1 MERERLLLAIGGL
14 LHDIGKVL
22 QRAGVEDK
30 NYQEFNYKHAKLSY
44 NFVEEHLKQKLS
56 EEDYKKVISSAY
68 HHKPET
74 LEDIHSYIYRFAD
87 YFASSER
94 SLRTSEEK
102 VKLLMNVFSV
112 VELDGEHKN
121 VEWNHYY
128 ELKPLEVD
136 FETPKD
142 YKLVYPKD
150 YQEIKARIDIGERQK
165 IDEEIKNKYQGLL
178 SGFKEGL
185 DSIDFSDLER
195 AFERLYHIF
204 YKHFWCVPASTWDQ
218 ERKDSHYPD
227 ISLFDHS
234 RVVACLSASLWTD
247 YNKSVVERYIGKP
260 INYKEAGERLKFVLI
275 DGDITGIQN
284 FLYNLSGYKGSA
296 KRLRGKSLF
305 LAILPELVG
314 RYLLKELGYPRANL
328 LYAGGG
334 KFWALVGYEE
344 GIDQKLAKIEQ
355 RVEEAL
361 ISKYNGALGF
371 VLTHHEFNAN
381 MLRIQ
386 EESGEYASNF
396 REVVKSLYEKVEEK
410 KKRKFYRVIE
420 RFEELANQDWQKPE
434 GKVLCPSCRSVLVEE
449 DYDEEGNQLVCHVCR
464 EFETLGAK
472 AVKADY
478 LLITKNPKEADLQIE
493 PIGGIA
499 FLKDKKHNTEGFL
512 YAINNTNTEKL
523 KDVDGFRF
531 LARTVPTDEE
541 NNVLDLVSLVKDAES
556 GYELLG
562 FARADVDNL
571 GYIFACGLKKDYSI
585 SRVATLSRNLELFFS
600 GVVNAIIREKFP
612 KSIYTVYSGGDDLFL
627 IGYWEDS
634 LYALKEIRDEF
645 KSYTEGETRSREK
658 FDLSAG
664 IYLAGP
670 KYPVRLG
677 AEGAGKEEDKA
688 KEKKP
693 AIAVLS
699 EVLTWKK
706 LEEAIK
712 NLDNV
717 DYENLN
723 RSFVYKIYNLLK
735 QHSKKGVLD
744 MRFYPLLYYFTYRN
758 LEESKANEFI
768 KLILNEDYQIDLEQA
783 RFVLKYI
790 LMKTRQKKSNK
801 AVNKNTGG

>member
-22 QRAGVEDK
+22 QRAGFKEN
-30 NYQEFNYKHAKLSY
+30 NYQEFNYQHAKLSY
-44 NFVEEHLKQKLS
+44 NFVEKELKHKLS
-56 EEDYKKVISSAY
+56 SEDYKKIITSTY

-74 LEDIHSYIYRFAD
+74 LGDIHPYIYRFAD

-94 SLRTSEEK
+94 SLRTLEEK

-121 VEWNHYY
+121 VEWTHYY

-136 FETPKD
+136 FETPEG

-150 YQEIKARIDIGERQK
+150 YQEIKARIDIGEKEK
-165 IDEEIKNKYQGLL
+165 IEKEITDKYKNLL
-178 SGFKEGL
+178 CGFKKGL

-204 YKHFWCVPASTWDQ
+204 YKYFWCVPASTWDQ

-234 RVVACLSASLWTD
+234 RVVACLSASFWTD
-247 YNKSVVERYIGKP
+247 YNIKVIESLMGRGSDFKT
-260 INYKEAGERLKFVLI
+260 AGENLKLVLI

-314 RYLLKELGYPRANL
+314 RYLLGELGYPRANL

-344 GIDQKLAKIEQ
+344 GMDQKLAKIEQ
-355 RVEEAL
+355 NVEEAL
-361 ISKYNGALGF
+361 IRKYNGALGF

-386 EESGEYASNF
+386 EESGAYASNF

-434 GKVLCPSCRSVLVEE
+434 GKVICPSCRSVLIKEG
-449 DYDEEGNQLVCHVCR
+449 YDKEGNQLVCHACK

-472 AVKADY
+472 SVKADY
-478 LLITKNPKEADLQIE
+478 LLLTKDPEEADLWIE

-512 YAINNTNTEKL
+512 YAINNTKNIE
-523 KDVDGFRF
+523 DVDGFRF

-541 NNVLDLVSLVKDAES
+541 NNVLDLESLVEDAES

-600 GVVNAIIREKFP
+600 GVVNAIIRERFQ

-634 LYALKEIRDEF
+634 LSAMCAIRQEF
-645 KSYTEGETRSREK
+645 KLYTEGEASSRGR

-693 AIAVLS
+693 AVAVLS
-699 EVLTWKK
+699 EVLTWDQ
-706 LEEAIK
+706 LEEALDKLGEK
-712 NLDNV
+712 N
-717 DYENLN
+717 YEKLN

-735 QHSKKGVLD
+735 QHSKRGVLD

-758 LEESKANEFI
+758 LEESKAKEFI
-768 KLILNEDYQIDLEQA
+768 KLILDEDYQIDLEQA
-783 RFVLKYI
+783 RFMLKYI
-790 LMKTRQKKSNK
+790 LMKTRQKGSNK